1 MIAVAVI
8 ISSED
13 PEHITDFPFEPWSNN
28 NMRILNCRNKKPSLR
43 QFWMRK
49 RNLQHERKW
58 VGVHVSKKKRG
69 CMVEGENNRLIERV
83 VENQVLN

>member
-1 MIAVAVI
+1 
-8 ISSED
+8 
-13 PEHITDFPFEPWSNN
+13 
-28 NMRILNCRNKKPSLR
+28 
-43 QFWMRK
+43 MRK

-69 CMVEGENNRLIERV
+69 CMVEGENDRLIERV